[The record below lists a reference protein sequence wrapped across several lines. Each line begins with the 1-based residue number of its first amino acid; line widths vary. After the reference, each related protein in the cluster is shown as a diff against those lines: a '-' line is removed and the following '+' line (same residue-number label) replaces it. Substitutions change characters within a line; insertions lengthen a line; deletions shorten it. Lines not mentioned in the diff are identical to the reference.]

1 MVLLII
7 INAILFLSGIGFYN
21 LIYNIIINRCKITV
35 RGDVKKS
42 LEVVLVG
49 TYHRQMG
56 GGGLGPN
63 FLFFVIA
70 CIRSRSL
77 QNM

>member
-42 LEVVLVG
+42 QEVVLVG
-49 TYHRQMG
+49 TYHRKMG
-56 GGGLGPN
+56 GG
-63 FLFFVIA
+63 V
-70 CIRSRSL
+70 
-77 QNM
+77 